1 MPVNYIS
8 TLLTREEF
16 FDKAYQKGKS
26 RAYENITKVA
36 INNFDSF
43 CLDKYGL
50 PTNQIMEDMRE
61 EISKTQDFSK
71 VLKLLQDFVDWLG
84 VDHPELKT
92 KNNQPIKS
100 KVPQAI
106 RNYVSRARKY
116 MKLYEG
122 IKVDAEDFVDY
133 VVIPADENDE
143 EPEPLLKEELKLIV
157 ENITNPRRRTM
168 IMFMK
173 DTRAR
178 ILETL
183 RVKKKYFDLTTDPI
197 TVIFPKAI
205 VKGKTKKRTLFI
217 TRSTR
222 CSTYIKFGYCFFFK
236 LCPPVFLFL
245 S

>member
-26 RAYENITKVA
+26 RAHERLTKSA
-36 INNFDSF
+36 LSNFDSF
-43 CLDKYGL
+43 CLDKYGFE
-50 PTNQIMEDMRE
+50 TKKIMEDLRE
-61 EISKTQDFSK
+61 EIADTQDVSK

-84 VDHPELKT
+84 VDHPELRT
-92 KNNQPIKS
+92 KGNQPVKS
-100 KVPQAI
+100 KVPQSI

-116 MKLYEG
+116 MKLCEG
-122 IKVDAEDFVDY
+122 IKIYTEDFADY
-133 VVIPADENDE
+133 VVIPADENGE
-143 EPEPLLKEELKLIV
+143 EPEPLLKEELKLII

-183 RVKKKYFDLTTDPI
+183 RVKKNILI
-197 TVIFPKAI
+197 
-205 VKGKTKKRTLFI
+205 
-217 TRSTR
+217 
-222 CSTYIKFGYCFFFK
+222 
-236 LCPPVFLFL
+236 
-245 S
+245 